1 MSMRKRVLCLHH
13 DETMLGYWE
22 IIFAQREIDCVTT
35 TDSRKAL
42 ELLRTGIF
50 DALIQNMAREDYS
63 GLEMYWLMRSDTD
76 LRQIPM
82 IVISGW
88 APESVSVNGNG
99 VKVRFGGNSIGT
111 YEQFLNPLVDGG
123 NTIHVLGYLTTPF
136 SRQEFDE
143 IITLLE

>member
-1 MSMRKRVLCLHH
+1 MSKRVLCLHY

-22 IIFAQREIDCVTT
+22 IMFTQREIDCVTT
-35 TDSRKAL
+35 TDSHKAL

-88 APESVSVNGNG
+88 APESVAVNGKG
-99 VKVRFGGNSIGT
+99 VKVRFGRNSIRT

>member
-1 MSMRKRVLCLHH
+1 MSKRVLCLHY

-22 IIFAQREIDCVTT
+22 IMFSQREIESVTT

-63 GLEMYWLMRSDTD
+63 GLEMYWLMRSEPD
-76 LRQIPM
+76 LSEIPI

-88 APESVSVNGNG
+88 VPELVAMNGKG
-99 VKVRFGGNSIGT
+99 LKIRFGEKSIAT
-111 YEQFLNPLVDGG
+111 YEQFLSPLVDGG
-123 NTIHVLGYLTTPF
+123 NTIHVLGYLSAPF
-136 SRQEFDE
+136 SRQDFEDT
-143 IITLLE
+143 IHLLG